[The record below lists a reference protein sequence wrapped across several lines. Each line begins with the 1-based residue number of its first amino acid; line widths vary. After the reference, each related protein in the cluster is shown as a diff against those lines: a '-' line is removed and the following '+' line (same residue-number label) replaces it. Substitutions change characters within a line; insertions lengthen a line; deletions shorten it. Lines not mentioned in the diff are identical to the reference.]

1 MGMDRKRSYTRR
13 ALGSAARQG
22 WLVKRTLGGA
32 ESAEREEE
40 EDGLFTCA
48 RGALLRRR
56 LDGLDAR
63 TEGARLGIGLAG
75 ACCCAAALDAGYRTT
90 VSGAMVA
97 GMLSAGPGLGEPRGG
112 WTLATPSACSRGKG
126 LEPRRRALAREC
138 SRAGG
143 LEQVGRWHGAT
154 GNARAARMR
163 RPSAGRCGARVW
175 EGERGRQ
182 GHAGWVSEHGRR
194 ALGHGEARARPWGMA
209 RGGARQARPRE
220 GLRVGWFPFYFFYFI
235 PIHNYTQERAPN

>member
-1 MGMDRKRSYTRR
+1 MGTDRKRSYTRR

-63 TEGARLGIGLAG
+63 AEGARLGVGLAG
-75 ACCCAAALDAGYRTT
+75 ACCCAAALDRRVPNHRVGRHSSGHAQRRAGAGRAARWMGTGHTYR
-90 VSGAMVA
+90 VQ
-97 GMLSAGPGLGEPRGG
+97 E
-112 WTLATPSACSRGKG
+112 GKG
-126 LEPRRRALAREC
+126 LEPRRRASAREC

-143 LEQVGRWHGAT
+143 LEQAGRWHGVT
-154 GNARAARMR
+154 GNARAARVR
-163 RPSAGRCGARVW
+163 RPSAGRCGVRVW
-175 EGERGRQ
+175 EDERGRQ
-182 GHAGWVSEHGRR
+182 GRTGWVGEHGRR
-194 ALGHGEARARPWGMA
+194 ALGRGEARAGPWGMA
-209 RGGARQARPRE
+209 RGGGTTSWAAGRPVC
-220 GLRVGWFPFYFFYFI
+220 GLVSFLFLLFYSYS
-235 PIHNYTQERAPN
+235 